1 MIKNVALIG
10 LGSMGIGIAQNI
22 LKAGFN
28 LTVYNRTAAKAEPL
42 AELDVH
48 VAASP
53 REAAQG
59 TEALIS
65 VVADDAAS
73 REIWLGEAGA
83 LGGAGSST
91 IIIECSTLSHAWTG
105 ELAQLASQ
113 RGIAFLDAPVNG
125 GPSVAAAGELK
136 MMVGGDVAVLE
147 RARPVLEAFTAQ
159 IHHMGAN
166 GAGAMTKLVH
176 NMMSAVQ
183 MVTLAEAMNMAAHA
197 GLHME
202 QVVSILTGSGP
213 ASPLVKRSA
222 PLMAAREYGNPNF
235 LLRHIRKDVTYALR
249 LAEEIGVP
257 LMTASAA
264 REVYR
269 MAGKLGY
276 DDAEFSAVFEALHDG
291 RGIQQ

>member
-10 LGSMGIGIAQNI
+10 LGSMGTGIAQNI

-28 LTVYNRTAAKAEPL
+28 LTVYNRSSAKAEPL
-42 AELDVH
+42 ARLGAN

-53 REAAQG
+53 RETAQQA
-59 TEALIS
+59 EIVLSI
-65 VVADDAAS
+65 VADDVAS
-73 REIWLGEAGA
+73 REIWLGEMGA
-83 LGGAGSST
+83 LDSARDDT
-91 IIIECSTLSHAWTG
+91 ILVECSTLSHIWVG
-105 ELAQLASQ
+105 ELARLAAD
-113 RGIAFLDAPVNG
+113 RGLALLDAPVNG

-136 MMVGGDVAVLE
+136 MIVGGDAAVLE
-147 RARPVLEAFTAQ
+147 RARPVLESFTAQ
-159 IHHMGAN
+159 INHMGAS

-197 GLHME
+197 ELNME
-202 QVVSILTGSGP
+202 QVVAILTGSGP

-222 PLMAAREYGNPNF
+222 PLMAAHEYGKPNF
-235 LLRHIRKDVTYALR
+235 LLRHIRKDVSYALH
-249 LAEEIGVP
+249 LAEDLGVP
-257 LMTASAA
+257 LMTAHAA

-276 DDAEFSAVFEALHDG
+276 DDAEFSAVFEALH
-291 RGIQQ
+291 Q